1 MPYGLSSPE
10 WSNEKGIGAALGF
23 RLFGINSYHCVHAPV
38 QGSDK
43 VTEFITEGTKKTLGS
58 SMKVNT
64 DPDALADLI
73 ISDLKEKRKALGWE
87 I

>member
-1 MPYGLSSPE
+1 
-10 WSNEKGIGAALGF
+10 
-23 RLFGINSYHCVHAPV
+23 
-38 QGSDK
+38 
-43 VTEFITEGTKKTLGS
+43 
-58 SMKVNT
+58 MKVNT